1 MKYFTIPEFEHSLTA
16 ALKGYDNEAPREV
29 RRNIEY
35 LVDTVLDPLREAM
48 GFPLVITSGYRCTD
62 LNRDVGGSP
71 TSQHLLGLA
80 ADFRP
85 NYTSADEMA
94 ERMDRIRG
102 WFRERLTDYQT
113 NRLADDSRL
122 TDDSRLAD
130 CQTNRLADNRK
141 DCRTADECLDEGS
154 MAEVLSDSLNSPKV
168 CQSEE
173 ESLKV
178 AWDQMIDYGTFFHVG
193 IRPEDSTNRF
203 QMLKRN
209 SYGQGYRKD

>member
-16 ALKGYDNEAPREV
+16 TLKGYDNEAPREA

-62 LNRDVGGSP
+62 LNHDVGGSP

-85 NYTSADEMA
+85 LHATDEQMA
-94 ERMDRIRG
+94 RIRE
-102 WFRERLTDYQT
+102 WFKEKASPQP
-113 NRLADDSRL
+113 
-122 TDDSRLAD
+122 
-130 CQTNRLADNRK
+130 
-141 DCRTADECLDEGS
+141 
-154 MAEVLSDSLNSPKV
+154 SPKGKGAANGSN
-168 CQSEE
+168 QSPLLQEGKGE
-173 ESLKV
+173 APEV

-193 IRPEDSTNRF
+193 IRPEGSTNRF

>member
-1 MKYFTIPEFEHSLTA
+1 MKYFTFPEFEYSLTA
-16 ALKGYDNEAPREV
+16 ALKGYDNEAPREA

-48 GFPLVITSGYRCTD
+48 GFPLVITSGYRCTE

-85 NYTSADEMA
+85 NYTSADKMA
-94 ERMDRIRG
+94 ERMDKVRG
-102 WFRERLTDYQT
+102 WFKERLTDYQT
-113 NRLADDSRL
+113 NRLADDSPG
-122 TDDSRLAD
+122 
-130 CQTNRLADNRK
+130 N
-141 DCRTADECLDEGS
+141 GS
-154 MAEVLSDSLNSPKV
+154 DAKALSDSLPV
-168 CQSEE
+168 CKSA
-173 ESLKV
+173 SLKV

-193 IRPEDSTNRF
+193 IRPEGSTNRR

-209 SYGQGYRKD
+209 SYGQGYKRD